1 MSSFIVLCYYHIKLV
16 GTLNNFNIHIKC
28 TYKIH
33 YILKCLHEDK
43 FCFFFSFSKI
53 MINVVVLFMFTP
65 LYFFLL
71 LTVHTIIYISVFV
84 FEK

>member
-28 TYKIH
+28 THKIH

-43 FCFFFSFSKI
+43 CFFFSFSKI